1 MFLEILNKISEL
13 KNYKATNTVRG
24 VESLE
29 LTTAADRHKSP
40 LLSLC
45 PFSNNTLCSIAVTQ
59 HTRIEKHR
67 RKILK

>member
-45 PFSNNTLCSIAVTQ
+45 PFSNNTLCSI
-59 HTRIEKHR
+59 
-67 RKILK
+67 